1 VHLILQGVRQAFEL
15 LIKGDA
21 ATYDI
26 ALRSLEV
33 AAAALA
39 IALVVGVPLGGAL
52 ALSRFPGRRFLVVLV
67 NTGMGAPP
75 VAVGLIVALF
85 LWRTGPLGGLNIIYT
100 VRAMIIAQVLIAL
113 PIVIGLTLAAM
124 QQLDEGLRL
133 QILALGAGR
142 WRLFILLLREARV
155 PLLAAVMAAFGAV
168 ISEVGAV
175 MMVGGN
181 IEGQTQVLTTAIM
194 QDTSM
199 GDFAAAGSRSDPS
212 LAGVLYE
219 LRYDVDP
226 ATRPEGDLEWRK
238 WPSR

>member
-1 VHLILQGVRQAFEL
+1 MHLILQGVRQAFEL

-199 GDFAAAGSRSDPS
+199 GDFAAA
-212 LAGVLYE
+212 LALVVILLLLAFSTNYAMTLIQQRGQK
-219 LRYDVDP
+219 
-226 ATRPEGDLEWRK
+226 AT
-238 WPSR
+238 

>member
-1 VHLILQGVRQAFEL
+1 MHLILQGVRQAFEL

-199 GDFAAAGSRSDPS
+199 GDFAAA
-212 LAGVLYE
+212 LALVVILLLLAFSTNYAMTVIQQRGQK
-219 LRYDVDP
+219 
-226 ATRPEGDLEWRK
+226 AT
-238 WPSR
+238 

>member
-199 GDFAAAGSRSDPS
+199 GDFAAA
-212 LAGVLYE
+212 LALVVILLLLAFSTNYAMTLIQQRGQK
-219 LRYDVDP
+219 
-226 ATRPEGDLEWRK
+226 AT
-238 WPSR
+238 

>member
-1 VHLILQGVRQAFEL
+1 LILQGVRQAFEL

-133 QILALGAGR
+133 QVLALGAGR

-199 GDFAAAGSRSDPS
+199 GDFAAA
-212 LAGVLYE
+212 LALVVILLLLAFSTNYAMTVIQQRGQK
-219 LRYDVDP
+219 
-226 ATRPEGDLEWRK
+226 AT
-238 WPSR
+238 

>member
-100 VRAMIIAQVLIAL
+100 VRVMIIAQVLIAL

-199 GDFAAAGSRSDPS
+199 GDFAAA
-212 LAGVLYE
+212 LALVVILLLLAFSTNYAMTVIQQRGQK
-219 LRYDVDP
+219 
-226 ATRPEGDLEWRK
+226 AT
-238 WPSR
+238 

>member
-1 VHLILQGVRQAFEL
+1 MHLILQGVRQAFEL

-199 GDFAAAGSRSDPS
+199 GDFAPA
-212 LAGVLYE
+212 LALVVILLLLAFSTNYAMTVIQQRGQK
-219 LRYDVDP
+219 
-226 ATRPEGDLEWRK
+226 AT
-238 WPSR
+238 

>member
-1 VHLILQGVRQAFEL
+1 LILQGVRQAFEL

-199 GDFAAAGSRSDPS
+199 GDFAAA
-212 LAGVLYE
+212 LALVVILLLLAFSTNYAMTVIQQRGQK
-219 LRYDVDP
+219 
-226 ATRPEGDLEWRK
+226 AT
-238 WPSR
+238 